1 MKIIDMEIEEYTLH
15 IIETVIILAAYFILK
30 YITKKATNKA
40 ALKFSKSKTRVKIIK
55 KIIQL
60 ILITISLILLL
71 LVWGVEQSE
80 LMFFITSLLTVLGI
94 AFFAQWSIISN
105 ITATLIIFFNHPAK
119 IGDEIEIF
127 DVDHPVIGRI
137 SDVGIFFVTV
147 KNKEGGLITI
157 PSNLFIQKMIVRKE
171 SAKNR
176 RLL

>member
-1 MKIIDMEIEEYTLH
+1 MEGYTLH
-15 IIETVIILAAYFILK
+15 IIETSIIIFAYFILK
-30 YITKKATNKA
+30 YITKKATNRA

-60 ILITISLILLL
+60 ILITISIALLL
-71 LVWGVEQSE
+71 LIWGVEQAQ

-119 IGDEIEIF
+119 IGDRIEIF

-147 KNKEGGLITI
+147 KNDEGALITI
-157 PSNLFIQKMIVRKE
+157 PSNLFIQKMIVRRE
-171 SAKNR
+171 IGSNR
-176 RLL
+176 KIN

>member
-1 MKIIDMEIEEYTLH
+1 MELYTLH
-15 IIETVIILAAYFILK
+15 IIETIVLLVAYFILK

-60 ILITISLILLL
+60 MLITITLTFLLL
-71 LVWGVEQSE
+71 IWGVEQSE

-127 DVDHPVIGRI
+127 DVDHPVLGRI

-147 KNKEGGLITI
+147 RNKEGALITI
-157 PSNLFIQKMIVRKE
+157 PSNLFIQKMIIKRDNQASSITSK
-171 SAKNR
+171 
-176 RLL
+176 LL

>member
-1 MKIIDMEIEEYTLH
+1 MELYTLH
-15 IIETVIILAAYFILK
+15 IIETIVIVSAYFILK

-40 ALKFSKSKTRVKIIK
+40 AVKFSKSKTRVKIIK

-60 ILITISLILLL
+60 ILLTITMTFIFLI
-71 LVWGVEQSE
+71 WGVQQSE
-80 LMFFITSLLTVLGI
+80 LMFFVTSLLTVLGI

-147 KNKEGGLITI
+147 RNKEGALITI
-157 PSNLFIQKMIVRKE
+157 PSNLFIQKMIIKKDNQA
-171 SAKNR
+171 SSITSK
-176 RLL
+176 LL

>member
-1 MKIIDMEIEEYTLH
+1 MEEYYLH
-15 IIETVIILAAYFILK
+15 IIETIIIFVAYIVLR

-60 ILITISLILLL
+60 ILMTITFTFLLL
-71 LVWGVEQSE
+71 IWGVDQSE

-127 DVDHPVIGRI
+127 DIDHPVFGRI

-147 KNKEGGLITI
+147 RNNEGALITI
-157 PSNLFIQKMIVRKE
+157 PSNLFIQKMVIKRDNE
-171 SAKNR
+171 SSAIPSK
-176 RLL
+176 LL

>member
-1 MKIIDMEIEEYTLH
+1 MKMEGYTLH
-15 IIETVIILAAYFILK
+15 IIETIIIIVAYLLLK

-40 ALKFSKSKTRVKIIK
+40 ALKFSKSKTRVKIIR

-60 ILITISLILLL
+60 ILITISLTFLLL
-71 LVWGVEQSE
+71 IWGVDQSE
-80 LMFFITSLLTVLGI
+80 LMFFMTSILTVLGI

-127 DVDHPVIGRI
+127 DVDHPVKGRI

-171 SAKNR
+171 NSRNR
-176 RLL
+176 KLL

>member
-1 MKIIDMEIEEYTLH
+1 MEEYYLH
-15 IIETVIILAAYFILK
+15 IIETIIIFVAYIVLR

-60 ILITISLILLL
+60 ILMTITFTFLLL
-71 LVWGVEQSE
+71 IWGVDQSE

-127 DVDHPVIGRI
+127 DIDHPVFGRI

-147 KNKEGGLITI
+147 RNNEGALITI
-157 PSNLFIQKMIVRKE
+157 PSNLFIQKMVIKRDNE
-171 SAKNR
+171 TSAIPSK
-176 RLL
+176 LH